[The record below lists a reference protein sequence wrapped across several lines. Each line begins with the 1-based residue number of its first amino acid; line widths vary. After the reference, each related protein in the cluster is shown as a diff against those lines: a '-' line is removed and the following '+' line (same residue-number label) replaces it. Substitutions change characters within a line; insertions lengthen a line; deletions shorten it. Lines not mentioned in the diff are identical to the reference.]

1 MAYLYI
7 FIGGGIGASL
17 RHLLSSLMHKPN
29 AEFPIA
35 ILAIN
40 IVGSLLIGLLAGLVS
55 KGMIQGGVNLHM
67 FLAIGIL
74 GGFTTFSTFS
84 LESLNLIQTG
94 KYGLAATYILASVT
108 LSIGACFLGLMI
120 TRNI

>member
-1 MAYLYI
+1 MTFLYI

-17 RHLLSSLMHKPN
+17 RHLLSSFLHKPN

-40 IVGSLLIGLLAGLVS
+40 ILGSLLIGLLAGMAS
-55 KGMIQGGVNLHM
+55 KGILQAGANLQM
-67 FLAIGIL
+67 FLGLGIL

-84 LESLNLIQTG
+84 LETLQLLQTG
-94 KYGLAATYILASVT
+94 KYLLAGIYIALSVI
-108 LSIGACFLGLMI
+108 LSVAACFLGLI
-120 TRNI
+120 LTR